1 MRAVRLV
8 RRHTWW
14 VEIAV
19 VLAFYLA
26 YASTRA
32 LAPGTASDAAANAQH
47 VLSVER
53 WAHLH
58 PEVWLN
64 HLLAPFGWLA
74 ALAGYYY
81 LTLHFLVTVLA
92 LVFVYLRRPDLYAR
106 MRTSLTLASVS
117 ALFAFW
123 FLPVAP
129 PRLAENGIDDVVVQ
143 HNTFGAANAQSG
155 GSPLENVYAAMPSL
169 HVGWALWVALVTV
182 RSWPSSRWTAL
193 AWLYPFATTLVVIS
207 TGNHY
212 LLDAVAGAA
221 LVLAADAVTGRWL
234 ARYCGVLSLVNNS
247 GTRSARLSTRASAR
261 ARASSA
267 GGKASWGSAI
277 TTSPAACAARNP
289 LDESSMAAV
298 SPAGTPSLRTA
309 S

>member
-1 MRAVRLV
+1 MRAMRLV

-14 VEIAV
+14 AEVAV

-32 LAPGTASDAAANAQH
+32 LAPGTEAAAAANARR
-47 VLSVER
+47 VLAVER

-58 PEVWLN
+58 PEAWLN
-64 HLLAPFGWLA
+64 HLLAPTGWLA

-92 LVFVYLRRPDLYAR
+92 LVFLYLRRPDLYAR

-129 PRLAENGIDDVVVQ
+129 PRLAESGIDDVVVQ

-169 HVGWALWVALVTV
+169 HVGWALWVALAVV
-182 RSWPSSRWTAL
+182 RSWPSRWTAL
-193 AWLYPFATTLVVIS
+193 AWLYPVATTVVVLS

-221 LVLAADAVTGRWL
+221 LVLVVDVLTGRWL
-234 ARYCGVLSLVNNS
+234 AGYDVVPSVVKS
-247 GTRSARLSTRASAR
+247 FGTRSARVRTRAAASAR
-261 ARASSA
+261 ASAA
-267 GGKASWGSAI
+267 GGNASWGRA
-277 TTSPAACAARNP
+277 TTMRPAACAARSP

-298 SPAGTPSLRTA
+298 SSAGTPSLRTA